1 MEDYVKTGED
11 KKFEYY
17 RNDSEVLSGDGE
29 EAPYEEIINKRK
41 EFNIKINNNEI
52 KIKKSSLSRIMILS
66 DSLPEEQI
74 LFSLYKTMTQSQ
86 SQDRIK
92 TRPISNDS
100 LRPKNPNDLDS
111 LRNSKAISFPTM
123 VSKEK
128 PNNDNNLEQNKN
140 NNNKTSLNVNDPLSG
155 GIPINN
161 NINSSNSNEPN
172 LNENVINIPINDN
185 SDNEEA
191 AFQKIA
197 DYNLKDKENNILIVS
212 LPSQAI
218 KIKWFYLLLSLVG
231 ICYII
236 LFIVGLADD
245 KVGFMFNIFC
255 MCIIGIFL
263 LFTGI
268 FGFTKINNRIY
279 DNSILLIFTIA
290 CLLFSIIGV
299 IIILVNEKTKPYLT
313 CSIIFGVLSFIV
325 SLLCIIWTFKLKNN
339 QEISKNKQMESLMD
353 NKK

>member
-11 KKFEYY
+11 TKFEYY
-17 RNDSEVLSGDGE
+17 RNISEVLSGDGE
-29 EAPYEEIINKRK
+29 EQPYEEIINKK
-41 EFNIKINNNEI
+41 DEFCIKINNNEI
-52 KIKKSSLSRIMILS
+52 VIKKPSLSRIMILS

-74 LFSLYKTMTQSQ
+74 LFSLYTTMTQAQ
-86 SQDRIK
+86 SLDRIK
-92 TRPISNDS
+92 KRPISNDS

-111 LRNSKAISFPTM
+111 LRNSKAISFPNM

-128 PNNDNNLEQNKN
+128 PNNDNLEQKKNEN
-140 NNNKTSLNVNDPLSG
+140 NNISFNVKDPLSE

-161 NINSSNSNEPN
+161 NINNNNNTNEPN
-172 LNENVINIPINDN
+172 LNENVINIPINDG
-185 SDNEEA
+185 SDNEDV
-191 AFQKIA
+191 AFQKVT
-197 DYNLKDKENNILIVS
+197 DYNIKDKENNILIVS
-212 LPSQAI
+212 LPSQAV

-236 LFIVGLADD
+236 LFIAGLADD

-268 FGFTKINNRIY
+268 FGFTKINNRVY
-279 DNSILLIFTIA
+279 DNPILLIFTIM
-290 CLLFSIIGV
+290 CLIFAILG
-299 IIILVNEKTKPYLT
+299 IIIIVVNEKTKPYLA
-313 CSIIFGVLSFIV
+313 CSIIFGILNFIF

-353 NKK
+353 NKN

>member
-1 MEDYVKTGED
+1 MEEYVKTGED

-17 RNDSEVLSGDGE
+17 RNVSEVLSGDGE
-29 EAPYEEIINKRK
+29 EEPYEEIINKRG

-52 KIKKSSLSRIMILS
+52 IIKKRSLNKIMILS

-74 LFSLYKTMTQSQ
+74 LFSLYKTMTQTQ

-92 TRPISNDS
+92 KRPIFNDS

-111 LRNSKAISFPTM
+111 LRNAKAISFPNM

-128 PNNDNNLEQNKN
+128 SNNDDNNLEPKKN
-140 NNNKTSLNVNDPLSG
+140 ENNKISLNMNDPLSG

-161 NINSSNSNEPN
+161 NTNSNESN
-172 LNENVINIPINDN
+172 LNENVINIPINDG

-191 AFQKIA
+191 AFQRVT
-197 DYNLKDKENNILIVS
+197 DYNIKDKENNILIVS
-212 LPSQAI
+212 LPPQAI

-236 LFIVGLADD
+236 LFIVGLAND
-245 KVGFMFNIFC
+245 KVGFMINIFC
-255 MCIIGIFL
+255 MCIIGVFL

-268 FGFTKINNRIY
+268 FGFTKINNRVY
-279 DNSILLIFTIA
+279 DNFILLIFTIMCQIFA
-290 CLLFSIIGV
+290 ILGV
-299 IIILVNEKTKPYLT
+299 IIIAVSEKTKRYLT
-313 CSIIFGVLSFIV
+313 CSIIFGILNFIFA
-325 SLLCIIWTFKLKNN
+325 LLCIIWTFKLKNN
-339 QEISKNKQMESLMD
+339 QEISRNKQMERLMD
-353 NKK
+353 SKK

>member
-1 MEDYVKTGED
+1 MEEYVKTGED

-17 RNDSEVLSGDGE
+17 RNVSEVLSGDGE
-29 EAPYEEIINKRK
+29 EEPYEEIINKRD

-52 KIKKSSLSRIMILS
+52 ILKKRSLNRIMILA

-74 LFSLYKTMTQSQ
+74 LFSLYKTMTQAQ

-92 TRPISNDS
+92 TRPTSNDS

-111 LRNSKAISFPTM
+111 LRNSKAISFPNM

-128 PNNDNNLEQNKN
+128 PDNNNLEQKKDE
-140 NNNKTSLNVNDPLSG
+140 NNKISLNVNDPLSG
-155 GIPINN
+155 GIPINY
-161 NINSSNSNEPN
+161 NINNPNSNEPN
-172 LNENVINIPINDN
+172 LNENVINIPINDG

-191 AFQKIA
+191 AFQKDN
-197 DYNLKDKENNILIVS
+197 DYNIKDKQNNILIVS
-212 LPSQAI
+212 LPSEAI
-218 KIKWFYLLLSLVG
+218 RIKWFYLLLSLVG

-236 LFIVGLADD
+236 LFVVGLADD

-255 MCIIGIFL
+255 MCIIGSFL

-279 DNSILLIFTIA
+279 DNSLLLIFTIM
-290 CLLFSIIGV
+290 CSILAILGV
-299 IIILVNEKTKPYLT
+299 IIIVVNEKTKPYLA
-313 CSIIFGVLSFIV
+313 CSIIFGILNFIFA
-325 SLLCIIWTFKLKNN
+325 LLCIIWTFKLKNN
-339 QEISKNKQMESLMD
+339 KEISRNKQMESLMD